1 MSECEKM
8 KIVSKADAN
17 AILRHLVRKGVPV
30 EIEKFDSGKYKWS
43 GTQKD
48 YIGKEVQKLPGVEA
62 VYVERRQDRY
72 GVYAQFFSVTN
83 MDEIKRI
90 WG

>member
-1 MSECEKM
+1 MSECKKM

-17 AILRHLVRKGVPV
+17 AILKNLVCKRVPV

-62 VYVERRQDRY
+62 VYVVRRQDRY
-72 GVYAQFFSVTN
+72 GVYAQLLSVTN
-83 MDEIKRI
+83 MDEVKKL

>member
-1 MSECEKM
+1 MSECKKM

-17 AILRHLVRKGVPV
+17 AILKNLVRKGVSV

-62 VYVERRQDRY
+62 VYVEGRRDRY
-72 GVYAQFFSVTN
+72 GVYAQFLSVTN
-83 MDEIKRI
+83 IDEIKRI